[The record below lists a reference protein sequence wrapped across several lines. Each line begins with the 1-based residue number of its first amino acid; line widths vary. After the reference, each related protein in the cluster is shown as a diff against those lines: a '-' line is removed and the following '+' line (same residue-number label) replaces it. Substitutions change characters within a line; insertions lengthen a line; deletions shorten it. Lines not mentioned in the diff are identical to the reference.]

1 MLGNW
6 FDKLKEPKCIH
17 RYKLIKSHDNEN
29 FKTGKMG
36 IVISYQLLVISY
48 YKCEKCGKEKEIS
61 KYTNDVN
68 NDYWDI

>member
-6 FDKLKEPKCIH
+6 LDKLKEPKCIIH
-17 RYKLIKSHDNEN
+17 RYKLIKSQDSEN

-36 IVISYQLLVISY
+36 IVSY
-48 YKCEKCGKEKEIS
+48 YKCEKCGKEKEVS

-68 NDYWDI
+68 SDYWDI

>member
-1 MLGNW
+1 MLGKW
-6 FDKLKEPKCIH
+6 LDKLKEPKCIH
-17 RYKLIKSHDNEN
+17 RYKLIKSQDSEN

-36 IVISYQLLVISY
+36 IVSY

-68 NDYWDI
+68 SDYWDI

>member
-17 RYKLIKSHDNEN
+17 RYKLIKSHDNED
-29 FKTGKMG
+29 FKTGNMG
-36 IVISYQLLVISY
+36 IVSY